1 MNVGKLAVS
10 RPVAVTMRIAAL
22 VLLGFI
28 CFLRLPIDLLPKI
41 DIPTINVNV
50 NWPNTGPEEM
60 ESQITRP
67 LEQAVSSIRGL
78 DRVISTSSQGNSNVR
93 IQFKY
98 GVDVD
103 KAAIDVMQQVQR
115 AVGRF
120 PKDPNISTPQ
130 IFKFDPSTTPIL
142 VYGVSSKRDNLV
154 KLRDR
159 IINELSPQIE
169 AAGGVAQVNISG
181 GQLRAVIVDVD
192 PSKLQARGLSI
203 SQVSRRIQ
211 EENISQP
218 AGISIEGRT
227 QYNLRSIGYFRTL
240 EDIRNVPVGT
250 INGSQI
256 TLKEV
261 ASVRDANQDITSYTR
276 LNGEPALNVTIT
288 KQSDANTVETSKRV
302 QEVIKGIEERNPD
315 IDFNMA
321 YNQATF
327 IEKSI
332 ADLNETAIIGGA
344 LAILIITCFLRN
356 LRSTFVVAL
365 SIPISIISTFS
376 LMYFCG
382 FTLNTISLSG
392 LALATG
398 LIVDDAIVVLE
409 NIYRHIERD
418 KKSPKEAAISGT
430 QEILS
435 AVLASTF
442 TVMIVFIPLFL
453 IQGQAGQVF
462 SQFALVVMFSI
473 AISLLDATTVVPML
487 ASRMIREQDV
497 HDEANPE
504 LRIQR
509 GEKPT
514 LATKTFDRFG
524 KYFHSLDTSYR
535 SGLSWALSHRF
546 AIVSLGLISIL
557 VAFLLWPLVGREN
570 LPQSDSGNLTLRIK

>member
-1 MNVGKLAVS
+1 
-10 RPVAVTMRIAAL
+10 MRIAAL

-159 IINELSPQIE
+159 MINELSPQIE

-192 PSKLQARGLSI
+192 PSKLQARGISI

-250 INGSQI
+250 VNGSQI

-344 LAILIITCFLRN
+344 LAILIITFFLRN

-365 SIPISIISTFS
+365 SIPISIFRFYA
-376 LMYFCG
+376 MQHG
-382 FTLNTISLSG
+382 F
-392 LALATG
+392 
-398 LIVDDAIVVLE
+398 
-409 NIYRHIERD
+409 
-418 KKSPKEAAISGT
+418 
-430 QEILS
+430 
-435 AVLASTF
+435 
-442 TVMIVFIPLFL
+442 LFM
-453 IQGQAGQVF
+453 A
-462 SQFALVVMFSI
+462 
-473 AISLLDATTVVPML
+473 
-487 ASRMIREQDV
+487 
-497 HDEANPE
+497 
-504 LRIQR
+504 QR
-509 GEKPT
+509 
-514 LATKTFDRFG
+514 
-524 KYFHSLDTSYR
+524 
-535 SGLSWALSHRF
+535 
-546 AIVSLGLISIL
+546 
-557 VAFLLWPLVGREN
+557 
-570 LPQSDSGNLTLRIK
+570 